1 MKKSLNERK
10 KITVDWKLL
19 IPSLVVLALLL
30 TPLVLF
36 EEKSMAFLD
45 DVYVVMANN
54 LSWFFILSINI
65 FVVFGFYMIFSKYGN
80 IVLGDPKDKPKMNLF
95 TYASIIIGTALS
107 ATIIRTGS
115 GQWAKWVSA
124 PPFGIEPGSAEAI
137 TQANAYG
144 ISFWGFQYMAVC
156 AVVVPA
162 LAYML
167 HVRKRKRLRISEM
180 FRVIFGDKYAD
191 GILGRITDVFFII
204 SLTAGNAVVL
214 GLGAPIATTS
224 IAKLFNIEPNFTLT
238 LVVTVFWVFLFTASV
253 YRGLEKGIALLSVV
267 NMRLAIGIG
276 VFIFIVGPTAFI
288 MTYFTETI
296 GIFISQQIDMM
307 FYTDSIGSAINGA
320 IDEAADWSF
329 FWWAYAASASLI
341 YSIFIASISKGR
353 TIKEVMAVFF
363 LTPLIT
369 SFASHAVLGGTA
381 IHQWLTGAADHMA
394 TYEASGTVAIIP
406 EMITTLP
413 WGNILLVF
421 VILSI
426 IIFLT
431 TTLDSVCYSM
441 ASYTEKLDMS
451 KDEPSRFSRILW
463 ALVVATVALLLMNIG
478 GLPPLEIAVVAT
490 GSVMLIIEFLM
501 VYAGFKMFNEDKAWI
516 HNVREPKNKK

>member
-1 MKKSLNERK
+1 MKSPLGDPK
-10 KITVDWKLL
+10 KITVEWKLL
-19 IPSLVVLALLL
+19 IPSLIVLVILLS
-30 TPLVLF
+30 PLVLF
-36 EEKSMAFLD
+36 EEKSMAFMDNLYD
-45 DVYVVMANN
+45 VMANN
-54 LSWFFILSINI
+54 LGWFFIISINI
-65 FVVFGFYMIFSKYGN
+65 FVVFGFYLIFSKYGK
-80 IVLGDPKDKPKMNLF
+80 IVLGDPKEKPKMGLF

-115 GQWAKWVSA
+115 GQWAKWVQA
-124 PPFGIEPGSAEAI
+124 PPFGIEPNSAEAI
-137 TQANAYG
+137 QQANAYG

-167 HVRKRKRLRISEM
+167 HVRNRKRLRVSEM

-191 GILGRITDVFFII
+191 GMLGRITDIFFII

-224 IAKLFNIEPNFTLT
+224 IAKLFNIEPSFMLT
-238 LVVTVFWVFLFTASV
+238 LIVTIIWVFLFTASV
-253 YRGLEKGIALLSVV
+253 YRGLEKGIALLSRV
-267 NMRLAIGIG
+267 NMRLAIIIGI
-276 VFIFIVGPTAFI
+276 FIFVVGPTAFI

-296 GIFISQQIDMM
+296 GVFVSQQINMM
-307 FYTDSIGSAINGA
+307 FYTDSIGSVVNGT
-320 IDEAADWSF
+320 IDEAADWSV

-353 TIKEVMAVFF
+353 TIREVMTVFF

-369 SFASHAVLGGTA
+369 SFAAHTVLGGTA
-381 IHQWLTGAADHMA
+381 IHQWLTGEADHME
-394 TYEASGTVAIIP
+394 TYNASGTVSIIP

-413 WGNILLVF
+413 WGNILLIF

-441 ASYTEKLDMS
+441 ATYTEKMDMS
-451 KDEPSRFSRILW
+451 KDHPGRFSRIVW
-463 ALVVATVALLLMNIG
+463 ALVIATVALLLMNIG
-478 GLPPLEIAVVAT
+478 GLPPLEIAVVVT
-490 GSVMLIIEFLM
+490 GIVMIVIEFLM
-501 VYAGFKMFNEDKAWI
+501 LFVGFKMFNEDKAWVNNI
-516 HNVREPKNKK
+516 RQPKDS